1 MSPGQL
7 TFHYSPGIPVR
18 VNVKTPKKNEAFIQ
32 FSKSGNKKNYFYLSQ
47 RGNLKEAARKLY
59 TLLRLI
65 KNMKY
70 KSIAI
75 SKIPNTGLGLAI
87 NDRLDKASYK

>member
-1 MSPGQL
+1 MIFDLSFIFTFTFNIFSIFSISRPPG
-7 TFHYSPGIPVR
+7 
-18 VNVKTPKKNEAFIQ
+18 
-32 FSKSGNKKNYFYLSQ
+32 
-47 RGNLKEAARKLY
+47 LKMIGLP
-59 TLLRLI
+59 TRLI

>member
-1 MSPGQL
+1 
-7 TFHYSPGIPVR
+7 
-18 VNVKTPKKNEAFIQ
+18 
-32 FSKSGNKKNYFYLSQ
+32 
-47 RGNLKEAARKLY
+47 
-59 TLLRLI
+59 
-65 KNMKY
+65 MKY